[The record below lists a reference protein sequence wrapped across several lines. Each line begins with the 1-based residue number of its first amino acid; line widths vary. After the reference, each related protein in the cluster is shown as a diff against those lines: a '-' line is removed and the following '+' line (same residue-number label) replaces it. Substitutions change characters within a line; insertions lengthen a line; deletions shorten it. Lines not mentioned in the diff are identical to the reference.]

1 MLLDFRQTFICFF
14 SPRQLCGGVVVWWCC
29 FDFYI
34 FYLLFS
40 PAIECHADSA
50 QGLVLCAHDIL
61 NMARTRCASA
71 GTTLAAGIAS
81 GEPYVA
87 STALTKVAS
96 MQAGRAQR
104 KSTALR
110 PGRTNAV
117 IATREGR
124 TLARPCDS
132 DGSAK
137 AARNEEGM
145 KGQCTNTICWFKSRK
160 VLIAGKTQKP

>member
-117 IATREGR
+117 IATRRSPFGTALQQR
-124 TLARPCDS
+124 RQRARPVGADSMRYVDFRAKNVIDRQVVCS
-132 DGSAK
+132 DG
-137 AARNEEGM
+137 
-145 KGQCTNTICWFKSRK
+145 
-160 VLIAGKTQKP
+160 